1 MIETLVTGTGLQKDD
16 FDRKEHCMQ
25 KQTWYCMMF
34 LFIQIF
40 SYSSAAGVR
49 ALIFKKNM
57 KAKEEV
63 NKEFKKLNKV
73 KVSFIDR
80 LEV

>member
-1 MIETLVTGTGLQKDD
+1 MIILTFLYFWKNTTQKTL
-16 FDRKEHCMQ
+16 
-25 KQTWYCMMF
+25 YCTRF

-80 LEV
+80 LTKI

>member
-1 MIETLVTGTGLQKDD
+1 MNTVCK
-16 FDRKEHCMQ
+16 
-25 KQTWYCMMF
+25 KQTLYCTMF

-40 SYSSAAGVR
+40 SYSSAAGVH
-49 ALIFKKNM
+49 ALIKKNM
-57 KAKEEV
+57 EAKEEV

-80 LEV
+80 QEV

>member
-1 MIETLVTGTGLQKDD
+1 MFVRTLNAKKKKKNT
-16 FDRKEHCMQ
+16 F
-25 KQTWYCMMF
+25 YCMKF

-49 ALIFKKNM
+49 ALIFKNNQE
-57 KAKEEV
+57 AKEEV
-63 NKEFKKLNKV
+63 HKEFQKLKGV

-80 LEV
+80 QKV

>member
-1 MIETLVTGTGLQKDD
+1 MIETLVKGTRLQKDD

-25 KQTWYCMMF
+25 KHTCTMF

-40 SYSSAAGVR
+40 SYSSAADVH
-49 ALIFKKNM
+49 ALILKQNM
-57 KAKEEV
+57 EAKEEV